1 MTPEDILMVL
11 KEATNTFGD
20 IAVKLTDNNMSCM
33 YRTILPILLKIPYGQ
48 LDATQNLSGLI
59 TTSAK

>member
-1 MTPEDILMVL
+1 MVL